1 MKYVL
6 CLNLI
11 PCMVQELIF
20 IQLFQRINKFH
31 ISFTFNRKQNPSYQL
46 SLHSCTTNKKNIFF
60 SFSIFLN
67 LFCFV
72 ILFVYLFVSI
82 NNVPLLVLKIMEHVS
97 YLNLMNLF
105 EIVSFTSWLFCIY
118 IDHQGKFLKINPNLT
133 TIFPFY
139 TPWKHRIRKSFGIFR
154 GYKTRTLAKY
164 GFR

>member
-1 MKYVL
+1 MAETLASVFSCEFCEISKSTFFTEYFRTTASVTSFKKMKYVL

-46 SLHSCTTNKKNIFF
+46 SLHSCTINKKNIFF

-82 NNVPLLVLKIMEHVS
+82 NNVPLLVLKIMEHVP

-105 EIVSFTSWLFCIY
+105 EIASFTS
-118 IDHQGKFLKINPNLT
+118 
-133 TIFPFY
+133 
-139 TPWKHRIRKSFGIFR
+139 
-154 GYKTRTLAKY
+154 
-164 GFR
+164 